1 MRLVTIEEVACLE
14 KGSILYSKQSGRIF
28 RLTTGLYHHKREGSS
43 TYWYDAT
50 NLDDEVVRFD
60 INSVI
65 KSIGFI
71 YHLEENEITLINL

>member
-14 KGSILYSKQSGRIF
+14 KGTILYSEHSGRIL
-28 RLTTGLYHHKREGSS
+28 RLTTGLYPNKHNG
-43 TYWYDAT
+43 YWYDAI
-50 NLDDEVVRFD
+50 NLDDVVIRFD

-65 KSIGFI
+65 KSIGCI